1 METIYK
7 YNLNISSLKEILSDL
22 FYNILID
29 NIIILS
35 IILYKKFDIQKFKKL
50 VGKED
55 AQIFLKTHIN
65 SLYFGH
71 VTAHVEF
78 PDELKFTG
86 PTEEESWINYK
97 NIYNYPKNFLYTTVY
112 LNKPW

>member
-1 METIYK
+1 M
-7 YNLNISSLKEILSDL
+7 

-35 IILYKKFDIQKFKKL
+35 VILDKKFDIDKFKKL

-71 VTAHVEF
+71 ITANVEF

-86 PTEEESWINYK
+86 PTEEESWVNYK
-97 NIYNYPKNFLYTTVY
+97 NIYNYPKNFIYSTVY
-112 LNKPW
+112 FSKPW

>member
-35 IILYKKFDIQKFKKL
+35 VILDKKFDVDKFKKL
-50 VGKED
+50 VGEED
-55 AQIFLKTHIN
+55 A
-65 SLYFGH
+65 
-71 VTAHVEF
+71 
-78 PDELKFTG
+78 
-86 PTEEESWINYK
+86 
-97 NIYNYPKNFLYTTVY
+97 
-112 LNKPW
+112 